1 MRRVTSGMGSFLI
14 SPNCELAMCQSE
26 QVGNIPSLCVTSSR
40 HSQIH
45 TIIVGTVQSVQSI
58 LQETRNPW
66 FGSRLEFPLQP
77 VVAVRQ
83 VAAVTRPA
91 DSHTELERKVTRH
104 V

>member
-1 MRRVTSGMGSFLI
+1 MYDV
-14 SPNCELAMCQSE
+14 SP
-26 QVGNIPSLCVTSSR
+26 GSR

-58 LQETRNPW
+58 LQGLRNPW
-66 FGSRLEFPLQP
+66 FGSRLEFPLQL

-83 VAAVTRPA
+83 VAVTRPA
-91 DSHTELERKVTRH
+91 DTHMELERKVTRH

>member
-1 MRRVTSGMGSFLI
+1 MYDV
-14 SPNCELAMCQSE
+14 SP
-26 QVGNIPSLCVTSSR
+26 GSR

-58 LQETRNPW
+58 LQEPRNPW
-66 FGSRLEFPLQP
+66 FGSRLEFPLQL

-83 VAAVTRPA
+83 VAVTRPA
-91 DSHTELERKVTRH
+91 DRHTELERKVTRH

>member
-1 MRRVTSGMGSFLI
+1 MRRVTSGMASFLI
-14 SPNCELAMCQSE
+14 SPNWELNWPCVSQSRWE
-26 QVGNIPSLCVTSSR
+26 ISRVYVSPGSR

-45 TIIVGTVQSVQSI
+45 TIIVGTVQSI

-83 VAAVTRPA
+83 VAALTRPA